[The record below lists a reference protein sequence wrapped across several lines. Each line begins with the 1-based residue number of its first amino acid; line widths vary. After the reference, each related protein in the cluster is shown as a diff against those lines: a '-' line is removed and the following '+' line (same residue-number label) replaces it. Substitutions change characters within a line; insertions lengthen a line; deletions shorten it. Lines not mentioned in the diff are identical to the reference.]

1 MKDGWRSHKHAGILI
16 VAMASGELDAAAVGG
31 KSQGKRPPA
40 MAPADRNSHR
50 RTRSWVPPVYGSPT
64 SPPCCSHQGTAATRQ
79 RKGSLSPISPPAGRC
94 LLCRPG
100 KLTANTPGHSFC
112 IGHTEH
118 QTSGSATSGERVERP
133 HGKGQRRASNSEQA
147 GCPAGSPA
155 AYRASSSPS
164 SSSSSSSSLPDRR
177 QPSDGLPL
185 GEFSSDCVHV
195 SGAASGLSGSTGSL
209 CQLDDGRAAGQLD
222 EVMPAGRLGVRRS
235 SLPMA
240 SPQWVSRGPLASVFN
255 RTTEGGL
262 GSRANIRC
270 GHCLKNG
277 YSSLEHLERLDGRP
291 RPKCLLKA
299 HSSSPLVTYGGDRDS
314 DGGAVS
320 DSEFVRQK
328 RERST
333 FLVRRYQKNNQRVQR
348 TVCPGARTVM
358 RTLLSGHISKAVCDT
373 VCEQTQRTTLLE
385 TSPGREAALLLV
397 HLQVS
402 KALLSYPG
410 RRLSQLDHA
419 LIPDEPQDLVFSAR
433 LLNLPRADVWGRCP
447 GDVGHTVEFRACL
460 SRARLYTN
468 VCRTLLEAAAALG
481 TRSAMPGGT
490 AGIPGT
496 PANSVGRPMPKERQ
510 LCAGVAQSVGSLLPG
525 GVGGVVGVAAGIS
538 KELAELR
545 HLVPFPEEVAIALTE
560 QERRLYRRVFPLDYL
575 CLLTRQLGSPEC
587 LPRHP
592 HLRASL
598 SAPAMPAT
606 ESSGE
611 GQQRSALED
620 LVTRF
625 NEVSSWVTWLILTAG
640 SMEEKREVFSYMVHV
655 ADCCWNIGNYNA
667 VMEFLAGLRSRKVLK
682 MWQFMDQADIES
694 MRRLKDSMAQHES
707 SSEYRKAVHRALH
720 IPGCKVVPFCGVFL
734 KELSDAL
741 DGAAS
746 LIGLRHTLDPKEDT
760 VEFVSDYSGQPS
772 FLQRA
777 GPDGLHSAEKE
788 ATVSN
793 ILQTIRSC
801 HRSLES
807 EETAMTTDGDP
818 ASGADSPASR
828 CNSVKDRYKNP
839 FSIGDLSDA
848 EVEGQDQIGGSEHC
862 GAESDGE
869 EDNST
874 DPLVI
879 PEDAHGPFGH
889 GTELIPWYVLSL
901 RAEVHQFLL
910 RGATVIH
917 YEQESRLSARCSLRL
932 LPDNGILVWGRP
944 RSGGSLPGAKAS
956 DPLQAP
962 GTSGGSG
969 SSNSSGGGGIAA
981 LGMGL
986 TEGALDLASVKAVF
1000 RGHPGA
1006 DVVAV
1011 CTQHKLSMLS
1021 CGEHAVS
1028 LLHGHGTTDNRLL
1041 HLVAPGHT
1049 ARMLHEGLQALCAAA
1064 RRMRRFPDQRLQWLR
1079 RQYISLYQ
1087 EDGRCEGPTLAQAIE
1102 LFGGRRWNAGSGSG
1116 TLGRGGDKAGS
1127 QRSSPLGIN
1136 TVSKK
1141 KKKPLVRENSGE
1153 GTDDEMVIRKTRSCK
1168 ESLDRRES
1176 DTPDGHDPEE
1186 TEDNS
1191 VSGLPG
1197 PFSLSNKC
1205 QSPGP
1210 SLSSSSPSS
1219 SSPSPGGTS
1228 TSHPIRPHSSP
1239 IMACNAKGQ
1248 LSAWG
1253 SRSWHGRGKDCFKGF
1268 QNIMSSD
1275 TTMSFVEFV
1284 ELFKS
1289 FSIRSR
1295 KDLKELFDTYA
1306 VTCTRSDPDSPSLHT
1321 NLKVEDKVTGQ
1332 QPDLD
1337 LLTRNGS
1344 DLGLFIRSRQPLPD
1358 HQKQISD
1365 AIAAASIMSN
1375 GTGVEN
1381 ASLGV
1386 LGLSVT
1392 QLSDFLVNCQGEH
1405 LTYEQLLGLIQKFEP
1420 SASMRQMGWMSFEGF
1435 ARFLMDKDNFAS
1447 KLEESEV
1454 NPEELQYPLSFYYI
1468 ESSHNTYLTG
1478 HQLKGESSVEL
1489 YSQVLLQGCRSV
1501 ELDCWDGD
1509 DGLPVIYHGHTLTT
1523 KIPFKDVVEAIN
1535 RTAFVNSEMPV
1546 ILSIEN
1552 HCSLPQQRKMAEIF
1566 KTVFGEKLVTR
1577 FLFESDFSDDPL
1589 LPSPLQLK
1597 GKILLKNKKLKAHQA
1612 PVDILK
1618 QKAHQLA
1625 QLGMQAQAS
1634 NGTSSSSGPL
1644 GNTPEEEEEEEDEYD
1659 YDYESLSDAD
1669 VLTAPPASCGQ
1680 EDNILDD
1687 KPEGRPTGDKP
1698 PGEAAEEVREKRVRK
1713 AESSHSKGKQVFDLE
1728 LGEEFYLPQNKKESR
1743 QIAQEL
1749 SDLIIYCQA
1758 VKFPGLSSLSPMGSS
1773 RGKERKC
1780 RKSIFGSQPMAAP
1793 RPSGKGM
1800 SEGSSRSSGGE
1811 DSPQLPHHHHQQQ
1824 QAPSSSSSSS
1834 SPGQCPSFPPLSA
1847 ALPTPPPAAVS
1858 APTPPPAS
1866 LSSIIRTPRC
1876 YHISSVNENAAKRL
1890 CRRHSRAL
1898 LQHTCC
1904 QLLRTYPAATRIDSA
1919 NFNPLPFWLHGI
1931 QLVALN
1937 YQTDDLPLQLNT
1949 ALFEANGHCGYVLKP
1964 PVLWERSCPL
1974 YQNFYPMERD
1984 TEGMEP
1990 TTYTITVVSGQNVC
2004 PGNAAGSPCV
2014 ELEVLGAP
2022 CDCVHFRTKPIHR
2035 NPLNPM
2041 WSESFTLAVH
2051 CEDLAFLRLAVVEN
2065 NSSQVTAQRIL
2076 PLRALKTGYRHLP
2089 LRNQHNE
2096 CLEVSSLFIFSRR
2109 VEESAGAAAVPGVT
2123 TGGAVSSVSSGGMA
2137 PGLPAT
2143 MLFSTEERRAAVQYK
2158 VTVHGAPGEESFT
2171 VVTVREHTTAKQII
2185 HMLLASSPADHNT
2198 DSDSDSDSSV
2208 GYFLSEERVPL
2219 SKEKGDGRRLSRWRP
2234 LASEE
2239 EVVRVVNSWPPE
2251 EGCIGRLWLRTQ
2263 EEELNE
2269 KNGEMEGSQ
2278 EVKSG
2283 EEEMFFVQVHDVSP
2297 EQPHTVIKAPRHS
2310 TAQDIIRQALSKA
2323 KYSYSI
2329 LSNPNPGDYVL
2340 LEEVSKETGGKK
2352 AAGGKASQR
2361 VLPETECVYQT
2372 QSHWRG
2378 AGRFILKLKEQC
2390 QVREDKRRGLSL
2402 ASEFWK
2408 LTGRSR
2414 SLAHESSSSSAPYSV
2429 LPEQLRVWIN
2439 TGGWSKGPAATLS
2452 TNRRLPVSGP
2462 GPSPWSLPLLW
2473 NWKLHK

>member
-1 MKDGWRSHKHAGILI
+1 MKDGWKSHKHAGILI
-16 VAMASGELDAAAVGG
+16 IAMASGELDAAAVGG

-50 RTRSWVPPVYGSPT
+50 RTRSWVPSVYGSPT

-100 KLTANTPGHSFC
+100 KSTANAPGHSFC
-112 IGHTEH
+112 IGYTEH
-118 QTSGSATSGERVERP
+118 EMSESATSGKRVERP
-133 HGKGQRRASNSEQA
+133 HGKGHRRASNSEQA
-147 GCPAGSPA
+147 KSPAGSPIA
-155 AYRASSSPS
+155 NWASSSPS
-164 SSSSSSSSLPDRR
+164 SSSSSPGRQ

-195 SGAASGLSGSTGSL
+195 RGAASGLSGSTGSL
-209 CQLDDGRAAGQLD
+209 CQLDDAGAAGQPD
-222 EVMPAGRLGVRRS
+222 EVMPAGRLGARRS
-235 SLPMA
+235 SLPAA
-240 SPQWVSRGPLASVFN
+240 SPQRGTFASAFN
-255 RTTEGGL
+255 RTGDGGL
-262 GSRANIRC
+262 GFRANVRC

-299 HSSSPLVTYGGDRDS
+299 HSASPLVTSGSDRDS

-348 TVCPGARTVM
+348 TVCPGARTIM
-358 RTLLSGHISKAVCDT
+358 RTLLSGHISKAVCDAAR
-373 VCEQTQRTTLLE
+373 EETQRTKLLE
-385 TSPGREAALLLV
+385 ASPGREAALLLV

-419 LIPDEPQDLVFSAR
+419 LIPDEPPDLVHSAR
-433 LLNLPRADVWGRCP
+433 LLNVPRADVWGRCP

-468 VCRTLLEAAAALG
+468 VCRALLEAAAALG

-496 PANSVGRPMPKERQ
+496 PASSVGRPMQKERQ

-525 GVGGVVGVAAGIS
+525 GVVGAAAGIS

-587 LPRHP
+587 PPRHP

-598 SAPAMPAT
+598 SAPAVPAA
-606 ESSGE
+606 ESGGGE

-707 SSEYRKAVHRALH
+707 SSEYRKVVHRALH

-746 LIGLRHTLDPKEDT
+746 LIGLRHTLEPKEDT
-760 VEFVSDYSGQPS
+760 VEFVSDYSGQPA

-801 HRSLES
+801 HRSLEC
-807 EETAMTTDGDP
+807 EEAAAATGDGDP
-818 ASGADSPASR
+818 ASAADSPASR
-828 CNSVKDRYKNP
+828 RNSVKDRYKNP

-848 EVEGQDQIGGSEHC
+848 EVEGQEQVGGSEHC
-862 GAESDGE
+862 GADGDGE
-869 EDNST
+869 EESGA
-874 DPLVI
+874 DPPVA

-889 GTELIPWYVLSL
+889 GTELIPWYMLSV

-932 LPDNGILVWGRP
+932 LPDNGTLVWGRP
-944 RSGGSLPGAKAS
+944 RSGGAFPGAKAS

-962 GTSGGSG
+962 GAGGG
-969 SSNSSGGGGIAA
+969 SGGGGSSSTGGVA
-981 LGMGL
+981 LGTGL
-986 TEGALDLASVKAVF
+986 TEGALDLASVKGVF

-1006 DVVAV
+1006 DVAAV
-1011 CTQHKLSMLS
+1011 CALHKLSALS
-1021 CGEHAVS
+1021 GGEHAVS

-1049 ARMLHEGLQALCAAA
+1049 ARMLHEGLQALCTAA

-1102 LFGGRRWNAGSGSG
+1102 LFGGRRWNAGGGG
-1116 TLGRGGDKAGS
+1116 TLGRGGDKAAS

-1141 KKKPLVRENSGE
+1141 KKKPLIRENSGE
-1153 GTDDEMVIRKTRSCK
+1153 GTDDEMVVRKTRSCK
-1168 ESLDRRES
+1168 ESLGRRES

-1186 TEDNS
+1186 TDN
-1191 VSGLPG
+1191 SGLPG

-1210 SLSSSSPSS
+1210 SLPSSSPSS
-1219 SSPSPGGTS
+1219 SSPSPS
-1228 TSHPIRPHSSP
+1228 TSHPTRPHSSP
-1239 IMACNAKGQ
+1239 IIPCSAKNQ
-1248 LSAWG
+1248 PSPWA

-1306 VTCTRSDPDSPSLHT
+1306 VTCTRSDPDSPALCT

-1405 LTYEQLLGLIQKFEP
+1405 LTHEQLLGLIQKFEP

-1454 NPEELQYPLSFYYI
+1454 SPEELQHPLSFYYI

-1523 KIPFKDVVEAIN
+1523 KISFKEVVEAIN

-1634 NGTSSSSGPL
+1634 NGTSTTSSSSSSGGPL

-1659 YDYESLSDAD
+1659 YDYESLSD
-1669 VLTAPPASCGQ
+1669 
-1680 EDNILDD
+1680 DNILDD
-1687 KPEGRPTGDKP
+1687 KAEGRPAGDKA
-1698 PGEAAEEVREKRVRK
+1698 PGEATEEVREKRVRK
-1713 AESSHSKGKQVFDLE
+1713 ADSSHSKGKQVYDLE

-1773 RGKERKC
+1773 RGKERKS
-1780 RKSIFGSQPMAAP
+1780 RKSIFGNQPMTAP

-1800 SEGSSRSSGGE
+1800 SECSSRSSGGE
-1811 DSPQLPHHHHQQQ
+1811 DSPQLPQHHHHHHHHHHHQQQ
-1824 QAPSSSSSSS
+1824 QPQPPSSSSSSS
-1834 SPGQCPSFPPLSA
+1834 SPSQCPSLPPLA
-1847 ALPTPPPAAVS
+1847 APLHTPPPPAAAAAA
-1858 APTPPPAS
+1858 APPPPAS

-1898 LQHTCC
+1898 LQHTGA

-1937 YQTDDLPLQLNT
+1937 YQTDDLPMQLNA

-1964 PVLWERSCPL
+1964 PVLWERCCPL
-1974 YQNFYPMERD
+1974 YQNFCPMERD

-2004 PGNAAGSPCV
+2004 PGNTAGSPCV

-2022 CDCVHFRTKPIHR
+2022 CDCVHYRTKPIHR

-2041 WSESFTLAVH
+2041 WSESFALPVH
-2051 CEDLAFLRLAVVEN
+2051 CEDAAFLRLAVVEN

-2076 PLRALKTGYRHLP
+2076 PLHALKTGYRHLT

-2096 CLEVSSLFIFSRR
+2096 SLEVTSLFIFSRR
-2109 VEESAGAAAVPGVT
+2109 VEESAAAAAVPGVT
-2123 TGGAVSSVSSGGMA
+2123 TGGAVSSVSSGGLV
-2137 PGLPAT
+2137 PGLPAA
-2143 MLFSTEERRAAVQYK
+2143 MLFSTEERRAAVHYK
-2158 VTVHGAPGEESFT
+2158 VTVHGAPGAEAFT
-2171 VVTVREHTTAKQII
+2171 VVTVREHTTAKQTIR
-2185 HMLLASSPADHNT
+2185 MLLASSPAGDNT
-2198 DSDSDSDSSV
+2198 DSDSDSDSSA

-2219 SKEKGDGRRLSRWRP
+2219 SKEKGDCRRLSRWRP
-2234 LASEE
+2234 LAPEE

-2269 KNGEMEGSQ
+2269 KNGEVEGSQ
-2278 EVKSG
+2278 EVRSG

-2310 TAQDIIRQALSKA
+2310 TAQDIIRHALSKA

-2340 LEEVSKETGGKK
+2340 LEEVSKEAGGKK

-2361 VLPETECVYQT
+2361 VLPENECVYQT

-2378 AGRFILKLKEQC
+2378 AGRFILKLKEQ
-2390 QVREDKRRGLSL
+2390 VREDKRKGLSL

-2414 SLAHESSSSSAPYSV
+2414 SLAQESSSSNAPYSV

-2439 TGGWSKGPAATLS
+2439 TGGWSKGPASALP

>member
-1 MKDGWRSHKHAGILI
+1 MKDGWESHKQAGILI
-16 VAMASGELDAAAVGG
+16 VAMASGELDAGVIGNRG
-31 KSQGKRPPA
+31 QGIQPPA
-40 MAPADRNSHR
+40 VASADRNIHSHR
-50 RTRSWVPPVYGSPT
+50 RSRSWFPPAAKSPT
-64 SPPCCSHQGTAATRQ
+64 SPPCCSHQSIAATSLRM
-79 RKGSLSPISPPAGRC
+79 GSVSPLSPPTGAC
-94 LLCRPG
+94 HLCGPG
-100 KLTANTPGHSFC
+100 KLTANKPGDTVC
-112 IGHTEH
+112 TGHTGH
-118 QTSGSATSGERVERP
+118 QTKVNQSYSGTYGERVEGP
-133 HGKGQRRASNSEQA
+133 HDVGQRSTSNSEQA
-147 GCPAGSPA
+147 ESPGDSPTA
-155 AYRASSSPS
+155 CWASSSPG
-164 SSSSSSSSLPDRR
+164 RQ
-177 QPSDGLPL
+177 QPSGCVT
-185 GEFSSDCVHV
+185 GEFYSDCVHL
-195 SGAASGLSGSTGSL
+195 GGEASGSSGSADSL
-209 CQLDDGRAAGQLD
+209 CQLDGEADGQQD
-222 EVMPAGRLGVRRS
+222 EVMPASRLGLRRS
-235 SLPMA
+235 SLPAVA
-240 SPQWVSRGPLASVFN
+240 SPHRPPRGFF
-255 RTTEGGL
+255 GL
-262 GSRANIRC
+262 GDRTNVRC

-277 YSSLEHLERLDGRP
+277 YSSLERLDRRP
-291 RPKCLLKA
+291 RRKCLLKA
-299 HSSSPLVTYGGDRDS
+299 QSSSPLASVYGRDD
-314 DGGAVS
+314 DGVVS
-320 DSEFVRQK
+320 DSEFIRQRK
-328 RERST
+328 ERST
-333 FLVRRYQKNNQRVQR
+333 VLVRRYQKNNQRIRR
-348 TVCPGARTVM
+348 TVFPGARAIM
-358 RTLLSGHISKAVCDT
+358 RALLSGHIAEAVLDAVRGQQLAHRGGKNLPEC
-373 VCEQTQRTTLLE
+373 
-385 TSPGREAALLLV
+385 SPGRDAALLTI

-402 KALLSYPG
+402 KALLTYPG
-410 RRLSQLDHA
+410 FRFSQLDHV
-419 LIPDEPQDLVFSAR
+419 LILSQPPDLILSAR
-433 LLNLPRADVWGRCP
+433 LLHLPRADVRGRFP
-447 GDVGHTVEFRACL
+447 GDVGHAVEFRACL
-460 SRARLYTN
+460 SRTRLYTN
-468 VCRTLLEAAAALG
+468 VCGALLEAAAALG

-496 PANSVGRPMPKERQ
+496 PASSVGRPMPKERQ
-510 LCAGVAQSVGSLLPG
+510 LCASVAQSVGSLPS
-525 GVGGVVGVAAGIS
+525 GVAGIS

-545 HLVPFPEEVAIALTE
+545 HLVQFPEEVASVLTE

-587 LPRHP
+587 PPRHP

-598 SAPAMPAT
+598 SAPAMPGG
-606 ESSGE
+606 SGDA
-611 GQQRSALED
+611 QQRSALED

-655 ADCCWNIGNYNA
+655 ANCCWNIGNYNA

-682 MWQFMDQADIES
+682 MWQFMDQADIEN

-707 SSEYRKAVHRALH
+707 STEYRKAVHRALH

-746 LIGLRHTLDPKEDT
+746 LIGLRPSLDPKEDT
-760 VEFVSDYSGQPS
+760 VEFVSDYSGQPG
-772 FLQRA
+772 FVQRA
-777 GPDGLHSAEKE
+777 GPDGLHKAEKE
-788 ATVSN
+788 GTVSN

-801 HRSLES
+801 HRSLEI
-807 EETAMTTDGDP
+807 EEPTTADGDP

-828 CNSVKDRYKNP
+828 RHSLKDRYKNP

-848 EVEGQDQIGGSEHC
+848 EVEGQDQVEECVGEK
-862 GAESDGE
+862 GE
-869 EDNST
+869 EEDEA
-874 DPLVI
+874 DPQVCS
-879 PEDAHGPFGH
+879 EDLHGPFGH
-889 GTELIPWYVLSL
+889 DTELIPWYVLSV

-917 YEQESRLSARCSLRL
+917 YEQDSRLSARCSLRL
-932 LPDNGILVWGRP
+932 LPDNGTLVWARP
-944 RSGGSLPGAKAS
+944 HSGGPFPGAKAS
-956 DPLQAP
+956 EPLQAP
-962 GTSGGSG
+962 GTSGGGGG
-969 SSNSSGGGGIAA
+969 SSSGGV
-981 LGMGL
+981 LGLGL
-986 TEGALDLASVKAVF
+986 TEGMLDLASVKAVF

-1006 DVVAV
+1006 DVAAV
-1011 CTQHKLSMLS
+1011 CLQNKLCGLS
-1021 CGEHAVS
+1021 AGEHAVT

-1041 HLVAPGHT
+1041 HFVAPGHT
-1049 ARMLHEGLQALCAAA
+1049 ARMLYEGLQALAAA
-1064 RRMRRFPDQRLQWLR
+1064 TRKMRRFPDQRLQWLR

-1087 EDGRCEGPTLAQAIE
+1087 EDGRCEGPTLAHAIE
-1102 LFGGRRWNAGSGSG
+1102 LFGGRRWNVGAGSGSG
-1116 TLGRGGDKAGS
+1116 TLGRGGEKGGS
-1127 QRSSPLGIN
+1127 QRGSPLGITAAN
-1136 TVSKK
+1136 KK
-1141 KKKPLVRENSGE
+1141 KKKPLVRGDSGE
-1153 GTDDEMVIRKTRSCK
+1153 GTDDEMITRKTRSCK
-1168 ESLDRRES
+1168 ESVGRRES
-1176 DTPDGHDPEE
+1176 DPCDGQDPQE
-1186 TEDNS
+1186 TEDS
-1191 VSGLPG
+1191 ATFGLPG
-1197 PFSLSNKC
+1197 PFSLSANKS

-1210 SLSSSSPSS
+1210 SLSTSSSCSS
-1219 SSPSPGGTS
+1219 SSS
-1228 TSHPIRPHSSP
+1228 TSSASMSSSQSTRPNSSP
-1239 IMACNAKGQ
+1239 IPSCNAKGQ
-1248 LSAWG
+1248 QSAWS
-1253 SRSWHGRGKDCFKGF
+1253 SRSWHGRGKGCFKGF

-1275 TTMSFVEFV
+1275 STMSFVEFV

-1306 VTCTRSDPDSPSLHT
+1306 VPCTRSDPNSPRLYP
-1321 NLKVEDKVTGQ
+1321 NLKAEDKVAGL

-1344 DLGLFIRSRQPLPD
+1344 DMGLFIRSRQPLPD
-1358 HQKQISD
+1358 NQKQISD

-1386 LGLSVT
+1386 LGLSFT

-1405 LTYEQLLGLIQKFEP
+1405 LTYGQLLGLIQKFEP
-1420 SASMRQMGWMSFEGF
+1420 SANMHQMGWMSFEGF

-1546 ILSIEN
+1546 VLSIEN

-1566 KTVFGEKLVTR
+1566 KTVFGERLVTR
-1577 FLFESDFSDDPL
+1577 FLFESDFSDEPL

-1625 QLGMQAQAS
+1625 HMQAQAN
-1634 NGTSSSSGPL
+1634 NGPPSSSGPL

-1659 YDYESLSDAD
+1659 YDYESLSD
-1669 VLTAPPASCGQ
+1669 
-1680 EDNILDD
+1680 DNILED
-1687 KPEGRPTGDKP
+1687 KPEGRPA
-1698 PGEAAEEVREKRVRK
+1698 GERQPCESAEEAREKRGKK
-1713 AESSHSKGKQVFDLE
+1713 ADSRHGKGKVYDLE

-1758 VKFPGLSSLSPMGSS
+1758 IKFPGLSSLSPVGSS
-1773 RGKERKC
+1773 RGKERKS
-1780 RKSIFGSQPMAAP
+1780 RKSIFGSQARGSPGEPVSAP
-1793 RPSGKGM
+1793 RPSGKGI
-1800 SEGSSRSSGGE
+1800 SEGSSRSSGCE
-1811 DSPQLPHHHHQQQ
+1811 DPPQQQ
-1824 QAPSSSSSSS
+1824 QQQQQHPPQQQQQS
-1834 SPGQCPSFPPLSA
+1834 SPGPCPALPHLYTPLSTPLA
-1847 ALPTPPPAAVS
+1847 PPNPTG
-1858 APTPPPAS
+1858 PAS

-1890 CRRHSRAL
+1890 YRRQSRAL
-1898 LQHTCC
+1898 LQHTGA

-1919 NFNPLPFWLHGI
+1919 NPNPLPFWLHGI

-1949 ALFEANGHCGYVLKP
+1949 ALFEANGRCGYVLKP
-1964 PVLWERSCPL
+1964 PVLWERNCPL
-1974 YQNFYPMERD
+1974 YQNFSPMERD
-1984 TEGMEP
+1984 TEGIVP
-1990 TTYTITVVSGQNVC
+1990 TIYTITVVSGQNVC
-2004 PGNAAGSPCV
+2004 PGNTSGSPCV
-2014 ELEVLGAP
+2014 ELDLLGAP
-2022 CDCVHFRTKPIHR
+2022 TDACHFRTKPIHR

-2089 LRNQHNE
+2089 LRNQHNDP
-2096 CLEVSSLFIFSRR
+2096 LEVSSLFIFSRR
-2109 VEESAGAAAVPGVT
+2109 VEESAVTAALPGLT
-2123 TGGAVSSVSSGGMA
+2123 TGGAVSSPTSGGVVPA
-2137 PGLPAT
+2137 LPAAV
-2143 MLFSTEERRAAVQYK
+2143 LFSSEDRRAAVHYK
-2158 VTVHGAPGEESFT
+2158 VTVHGAAGQEPFT
-2171 VVTVREHTTAKQII
+2171 VVTVREHTTAKQLI
-2185 HMLLASSPADHNT
+2185 HTLLSSSPAVDRA

-2208 GYFLSEERVPL
+2208 GYFLSEERVAL
-2219 SKEKGDGRRLSRWRP
+2219 SKEKSDGRRLARWRP

-2239 EVVRVVNSWPPE
+2239 EVVRLVNSWPPE
-2251 EGCIGRLWLRTQ
+2251 EGFIGRLWLRTS
-2263 EEELNE
+2263 EEDLNE

-2278 EVKSG
+2278 EVKSGG

-2297 EQPHTVIKAPRHS
+2297 EQPHTVIRAPRHS

-2329 LSNPNPGDYVL
+2329 LSHPNPADYVL
-2340 LEEVSKETGGKK
+2340 LEEVNKEVAGGKK
-2352 AAGGKASQR
+2352 SAGGKASQR
-2361 VLPETECVYQT
+2361 VLPENECVYLT

-2378 AGRFILKLKEQC
+2378 SGRFILKLKEQV
-2390 QVREDKRRGLSL
+2390 VREDKRRGMSF
-2402 ASEFWK
+2402 ASELWK

-2414 SLAHESSSSSAPYSV
+2414 SLAQENNSSSSSAPYSV
-2429 LPEQLRVWIN
+2429 LLSERLRAWLN
-2439 TGGWSKGPAATLS
+2439 AGDCST
-2452 TNRRLPVSGP
+2452 TNRRLPASAP
-2462 GPSPWSLPLLW
+2462 GPSPWAHPLLW